1 MQLDF
6 EEEFERQ
13 EKRQKLK
20 SAVFKILKW
29 VIATVLAIT
38 AAFLLTRFCVQKTE
52 LKSDYMSPTLEKGDT
67 ILISTLSYIKNGPD
81 RFDVIVY
88 KKSGKEHD
96 YYAIQRVIGL
106 PGEKIQIIDGIVY
119 INGEPM
125 QEYTNVETMKASGMA
140 SEPVILDENEY
151 FVLGDN
157 RNNSE
162 DSRFNTVGN
171 VQRDE
176 IIGKAIV
183 KLNGLNII
191 SRMNLYKEE
200 ESETGE

>member
-13 EKRQKLK
+13 ERRQRIR
-20 SAVFKILKW
+20 SAVFKILRW
-29 VIATVLAIT
+29 TLATVLAIT
-38 AAFLLTRFCVQKTE
+38 AAYLITKFCVKKTE
-52 LKSDYMSPTLEKGDT
+52 LIGDYMNPTLENGDT
-67 ILISTLSYIKNGPD
+67 IIVSTLSYIKNGPE

-106 PGEKIQIIDGIVY
+106 PGETVQIIDGSVY
-119 INGEPM
+119 INGDILK
-125 QEYTNVETMKASGMA
+125 EYTNVEPVKAGGMA
-140 SEPVILDENEY
+140 SEPLLLEDDEY

-171 VQRDE
+171 VNSNE
-176 IIGKAIV
+176 IIGKAV
-183 KLNGLNII
+183 VRMNSFGII
-191 SRMNLYKEE
+191 SRLNLLKEDE
-200 ESETGE
+200 ENQE